1 MKGNKRMGLWNFF
14 KKKKKVQSGVC
25 FSNEK
30 SSTELVKNFLEAYSD
45 EINTVSTENEEKL
58 TEKTRKFYLELDD
71 GRKITVIV
79 NPDRNF
85 LLKEKIGIEIFLEK
99 LSSQSFRSI
108 SEENLDKYSRLFI
121 MLEAVNKEEMKDEAK
136 LLNKTANFLGKFHK
150 FIIQKRLNHYHFGKR
165 KMIQNPEKWELS
177 DFIPPLS
184 EKMFAEYNAE
194 ITDGDI
200 ERKHRNIDMMKQNGI
215 PYDENMEVSIS
226 EKNAVIRKKWDIIR
240 KIVAIAMTRLAAETY
255 LEKRENGQKELKIIT
270 DIFEE
275 RYQFKQ
281 VLSER
286 EKNYLENPSDDKELN
301 LEFYFMLEGAKMLLW
316 VLSIIDV
323 EFADFN
329 TFCDVSM
336 LIDGLKHENL
346 KSFARKCQIRSKNK
360 ILDMVDYTYRL
371 NWANVEI
378 KLDGYERI
386 VNESILYFS
395 RLALEWVVQDG
406 KSMDDIVIHT

>member
-108 SEENLDKYSRLFI
+108 SEENLDKYSKLFI

-165 KMIQNPEKWELS
+165 KMIQNPEKWEIS

-184 EKMFAEYNAE
+184 EKMFAEYNLE
-194 ITDGDI
+194 ITDEDI
-200 ERKHRNIDMMKQNGI
+200 ERKHRNIDIMKQNGI

-371 NWANVEI
+371 NWANIEI

>member
-45 EINTVSTENEEKL
+45 EINAVSTENEEKL

-108 SEENLDKYSRLFI
+108 SEENLDKYSKLFI

-184 EKMFAEYNAE
+184 EKMFAEYNVE

-200 ERKHRNIDMMKQNGI
+200 QRKHRNIDMMKQNGI

-336 LIDGLKHENL
+336 LVDGLKHENL

>member
-136 LLNKTANFLGKFHK
+136 LLNKTVNFLGKFHK

-226 EKNAVIRKKWDIIR
+226 EKNTVIRKKWDIIR

-270 DIFEE
+270 DTFEE

-336 LIDGLKHENL
+336 LVDGLKHENL

-360 ILDMVDYTYRL
+360 ILDMLDYTYRL

>member
-108 SEENLDKYSRLFI
+108 SEENLDKYSKLFI
-121 MLEAVNKEEMKDEAK
+121 MLEAVSKEEMKDEAK

-184 EKMFAEYNAE
+184 EKMFAEYNVE

>member
-1 MKGNKRMGLWNFF
+1 MGLWNFF

-58 TEKTRKFYLELDD
+58 TEKTRKFYLELED

-108 SEENLDKYSRLFI
+108 SEENLDKYSKLFI

-215 PYDENMEVSIS
+215 PYDENMEVNIS

-336 LIDGLKHENL
+336 LVDGLKHENL

>member
-14 KKKKKVQSGVC
+14 KKKKKVQSGVF

-108 SEENLDKYSRLFI
+108 SEENLDKYSKLFI

-165 KMIQNPEKWELS
+165 KMIQNPEKWEIS

-184 EKMFAEYNAE
+184 EKMFAEYNLE
-194 ITDGDI
+194 ITDEDI
-200 ERKHRNIDMMKQNGI
+200 ERKHRNIDIMKQNGI

-360 ILDMVDYTYRL
+360 ILDMMDYTYRL

>member
-58 TEKTRKFYLELDD
+58 TEKTRKFYLELED

-108 SEENLDKYSRLFI
+108 SEENLDKYSKLFI
-121 MLEAVNKEEMKDEAK
+121 MLEAINKEEMKDEAK
-136 LLNKTANFLGKFHK
+136 MLNKTANFLGKFHK

-336 LIDGLKHENL
+336 LVDGLKHENL

-406 KSMDDIVIHT
+406 KSMDDIIIHT

>member
-1 MKGNKRMGLWNFF
+1 MKGNRRMGLWNFF

-30 SSTELVKNFLEAYSD
+30 SATELVKSFLEAYAD
-45 EINTVSTENEEKL
+45 EISKVSTDNEEKL
-58 TEKTRKFYLELDD
+58 TEKTRKFYLELND

-99 LSSQSFRSI
+99 LNIKSFRSI
-108 SEENLDKYSRLFI
+108 SEEELDKYNRLFVT
-121 MLEAVNKEEMKDEAK
+121 LEALNKEEMKDEAK
-136 LLNKTANFLGKFHK
+136 LLDKTVNFLGKFHK

-165 KMIQNPEKWELS
+165 KMIQKPEKWEIS
-177 DFIPPLS
+177 DFIPPLL
-184 EKMFAEYNAE
+184 EEMFAEYNLE
-194 ITDGDI
+194 ITDNDI
-200 ERKHRNIDMMKQNGI
+200 ERKARNIDIMKQNGL
-215 PYDENMEVSIS
+215 PSNDNREVSIS

-240 KIVAIAMTRLAAETY
+240 KMVAIVMTRLAAETY
-255 LEKRENGQKELKIIT
+255 LEKKENGQKELKIIT

-286 EKNYLENPSDDKELN
+286 EKNYLENPSDNKELN
-301 LEFYFMLEGAKMLLW
+301 LEFYFMLEVAKMLLW
-316 VLSIIDV
+316 VLSIIDI
-323 EFADFN
+323 EFEDFN
-329 TFCDVSM
+329 TFCDVSI

-346 KSFARKCQIRSKNK
+346 KSFARKCEIRSKNK
-360 ILDMVDYTYRL
+360 ILDMLDYAYRL

-378 KLDGYERI
+378 KLQGYDRI
-386 VNESILYFS
+386 VNESIMYFS
-395 RLALEWVVQDG
+395 RLALEWAVQDG
-406 KSMDDIVIHT
+406 KNMEEIEIHT

>member
-108 SEENLDKYSRLFI
+108 SEENLDKYSKLFI

-184 EKMFAEYNAE
+184 EKMFAEYNVE

-200 ERKHRNIDMMKQNGI
+200 ERKHRNIGMMKQNGI
-215 PYDENMEVSIS
+215 PYDENMEVIIS

-360 ILDMVDYTYRL
+360 ILDMVDYIYRL

>member
-108 SEENLDKYSRLFI
+108 SEENLDKYSKLFI

-184 EKMFAEYNAE
+184 EKMFAEYNVE

-323 EFADFN
+323 GFADFN

-336 LIDGLKHENL
+336 LIDGLKHEHL

>member
-108 SEENLDKYSRLFI
+108 SEENLNKYSKLFI

-136 LLNKTANFLGKFHK
+136 LLNKTVNFLGKFHK

-184 EKMFAEYNAE
+184 EKMFAEYNLE
-194 ITDGDI
+194 ITDEDI
-200 ERKHRNIDMMKQNGI
+200 ERKHRNIDIMKQNGI

>member
-136 LLNKTANFLGKFHK
+136 LLNKTVNFLGKFHK

-184 EKMFAEYNAE
+184 EKMFAEYNVE

-200 ERKHRNIDMMKQNGI
+200 ERKHRNIDMMKKNGI
-215 PYDENMEVSIS
+215 PYDENMEVIIS

>member
-1 MKGNKRMGLWNFF
+1 MKGNRRMGLWNFF

-30 SSTELVKNFLEAYSD
+30 SATELVKSFLEVYAD
-45 EINTVSTENEEKL
+45 EISKVSTDNEEKL
-58 TEKTRKFYLELDD
+58 TEKTRKFYLELND

-99 LSSQSFRSI
+99 LNIKSFRSI
-108 SEENLDKYSRLFI
+108 SEEELDKYNRLFV
-121 MLEAVNKEEMKDEAK
+121 MLEALNKEEMKDEAK
-136 LLNKTANFLGKFHK
+136 LLDKTVNFLGKFHK

-165 KMIQNPEKWELS
+165 KMIQKPEKWEIS
-177 DFIPPLS
+177 DFIPPFL
-184 EKMFAEYNAE
+184 EEMFAEYNLE
-194 ITDGDI
+194 ITDKDI
-200 ERKHRNIDMMKQNGI
+200 ERKARTIDIMRQNGL
-215 PYDENMEVSIS
+215 PYNENMEVSIS

-240 KIVAIAMTRLAAETY
+240 KMVAIVMTRLAAETC
-255 LEKRENGQKELKIIT
+255 LEKKENGQKELKIIT

-286 EKNYLENPSDDKELN
+286 EKNYLENPSDNKELN
-301 LEFYFMLEGAKMLLW
+301 LEFYFMLEAAKMLLW
-316 VLSIIDV
+316 VLSIIDI
-323 EFADFN
+323 EFEDFN

-346 KSFARKCQIRSKNK
+346 KSFARKCEIRSKNK
-360 ILDMVDYTYRL
+360 ILDMLDYAYRL

-378 KLDGYERI
+378 KLQGYDRI
-386 VNESILYFS
+386 VNESIMYFS
-395 RLALEWVVQDG
+395 RLALEWAVQDG
-406 KSMDDIVIHT
+406 KNMEEIEIHT

>member
-1 MKGNKRMGLWNFF
+1 MGLWNFF

-108 SEENLDKYSRLFI
+108 SEENLNKYSKLFI

-136 LLNKTANFLGKFHK
+136 LLNKTVNFLGKFHK

-184 EKMFAEYNAE
+184 EKMFAEYNLE
-194 ITDGDI
+194 ITDEDI
-200 ERKHRNIDMMKQNGI
+200 ERKHRNIDIMKQNGI

>member
-58 TEKTRKFYLELDD
+58 TEKTRKFYLELED

-184 EKMFAEYNAE
+184 EKMFAEYNVK

-240 KIVAIAMTRLAAETY
+240 KIVAITMTRLAAETY

>member
-108 SEENLDKYSRLFI
+108 SEENLDKYSKLFI

-136 LLNKTANFLGKFHK
+136 LLNKTVNFLGKFHK

-184 EKMFAEYNAE
+184 EKMFAEYNVE

-286 EKNYLENPSDDKELN
+286 EKNYLENSSDDKELN

>member
-1 MKGNKRMGLWNFF
+1 MGLWNFF
-14 KKKKKVQSGVC
+14 KKRKKVQSGFC

>member
-99 LSSQSFRSI
+99 LSLQSFRSI
-108 SEENLDKYSRLFI
+108 SEENLDKYSKLFI

-184 EKMFAEYNAE
+184 EKMFAEYNVE

-200 ERKHRNIDMMKQNGI
+200 ERKHRNIGMMKQNGI

-270 DIFEE
+270 DTFEE

-323 EFADFN
+323 EFEDFN

-360 ILDMVDYTYRL
+360 ILDMLDYTYRL

>member
-14 KKKKKVQSGVC
+14 KKKKKVQLGVC

-121 MLEAVNKEEMKDEAK
+121 MLEAVSKEEMKDEAK

-406 KSMDDIVIHT
+406 KSMDDIIIHT

>member
-1 MKGNKRMGLWNFF
+1 MGLWNFF

-108 SEENLDKYSRLFI
+108 SEENLDKYSKLFI
-121 MLEAVNKEEMKDEAK
+121 MLEAVNKEEMKNEAK

-184 EKMFAEYNAE
+184 EKMFAEYNVK

>member
-14 KKKKKVQSGVC
+14 KKKKKVQSGAC

-108 SEENLDKYSRLFI
+108 SEENLDKYSKLFI

-184 EKMFAEYNAE
+184 EKMFAEYNVE

-200 ERKHRNIDMMKQNGI
+200 ERKHRNIGMMKQNGI

>member
-58 TEKTRKFYLELDD
+58 TEKTRKFYLELED

-108 SEENLDKYSRLFI
+108 SEENLDKYSKLFI

-184 EKMFAEYNAE
+184 EKMFAEYNVK

-200 ERKHRNIDMMKQNGI
+200 ERKHRNIDMMKRNGI

-336 LIDGLKHENL
+336 LIDVLKYENL

-406 KSMDDIVIHT
+406 KSMDDIIIHT

>member
-85 LLKEKIGIEIFLEK
+85 LLKEKIVIEIFLEK

-108 SEENLDKYSRLFI
+108 SEENLDKYSKLFI

-165 KMIQNPEKWELS
+165 KMIQNPEKWEIS

-184 EKMFAEYNAE
+184 EKMFAEYNLE
-194 ITDGDI
+194 ITDEDI
-200 ERKHRNIDMMKQNGI
+200 ERKHRNIDIMKQNGI

>member
-108 SEENLDKYSRLFI
+108 SEENLDKYSKLFI

-184 EKMFAEYNAE
+184 EKMFAEYNVE

-200 ERKHRNIDMMKQNGI
+200 ERKHRNIGMMKQNGI
-215 PYDENMEVSIS
+215 PYDENMEVIIS
-226 EKNAVIRKKWDIIR
+226 EKNAVIRKKWDIKR

-360 ILDMVDYTYRL
+360 ILDMVDYIYRL

>member
-1 MKGNKRMGLWNFF
+1 MGLWNFF

-108 SEENLDKYSRLFI
+108 SEENLNKYSKLFI

-184 EKMFAEYNAE
+184 EKMFAEYNLE
-194 ITDGDI
+194 ITDEDI
-200 ERKHRNIDMMKQNGI
+200 ERKHRNIDIMKQNGI

-371 NWANVEI
+371 NWANIEI

>member
-108 SEENLDKYSRLFI
+108 SEENLDKYSKLFI

-184 EKMFAEYNAE
+184 EKMFAEYNVK

-200 ERKHRNIDMMKQNGI
+200 ERKHRNINMMKQNGI

-406 KSMDDIVIHT
+406 KSMDDIIIHT